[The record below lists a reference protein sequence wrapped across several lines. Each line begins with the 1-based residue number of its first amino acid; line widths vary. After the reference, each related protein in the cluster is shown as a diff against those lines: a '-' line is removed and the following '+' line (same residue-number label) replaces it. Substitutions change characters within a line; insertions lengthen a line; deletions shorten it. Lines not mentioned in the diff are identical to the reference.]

1 MRMVETFRGSGEVL
15 VFAGR
20 AGREPHF
27 VIRGAAPGDLDGALV
42 REYLEGVDWRDRGSP
57 GWITPSVR
65 CDDFL
70 TERAKRRATHGYD
83 D

>member
-1 MRMVETFRGSGEVL
+1 MRMIETFRGSGEVL
-15 VFAGR
+15 VFTGR
-20 AGREPHF
+20 AKREPHF
-27 VIRGAAPGDLDGALV
+27 VVRGAAPGDLDEALV
-42 REYLEGVDWRDRGSP
+42 RAYLEGVDRCDSGSR
-57 GWITPSVR
+57 GWITPDVR